1 MKLHTSPM
9 SPCTTR
15 IGSTKMS
22 LASLSI
28 FFRKVAL
35 NRRAVKEIKCFQILR
50 ALLLI
55 KIKHCRITKEIHL
68 LCLSGRT
75 WLAIDLTWYS
85 VRE

>member
-1 MKLHTSPM
+1 M

-22 LASLSI
+22 LANLSI

-35 NRRAVKEIKCFQILR
+35 KRRAVKEIVLGIKKLLYILD
-50 ALLLI
+50 I
-55 KIKHCRITKEIHL
+55 FSKYKNKYL

-75 WLAIDLTWYS
+75 WLAIDLT
-85 VRE
+85 